1 MAKKKKRG
9 RVYDDKPIEEKSVLH
24 REYLNLIRF
33 YVFESF
39 LVSPLELKFD
49 FRSLLWLSS
58 QGREGLPGKKLH
70 APAAG
75 RGREPQGHG
84 AAAQVLHSQAAD
96 SHVGGTHEG
105 HLGHQVVP
113 HVRPPSTLLFHG
125 LQDQGTFS
133 WLGKFLFVRKDTCSV
148 SLQLRR

>member
-49 FRSLLWLSS
+49 FRSLLWCPVKEEKDY
-58 QGREGLPGKKLH
+58 QGRSFMHPPQDVGVNLR
-70 APAAG
+70 AT
-75 RGREPQGHG
+75 EPPHKCFIPKR
-84 AAAQVLHSQAAD
+84 LIH
-96 SHVGGTHEG
+96 TWEG
-105 HLGHQVVP
+105 HTKAISAIRWFPMSAHLLLSCSMDSKIKVRFLG
-113 HVRPPSTLLFHG
+113 
-125 LQDQGTFS
+125 
-133 WLGKFLFVRKDTCSV
+133 
-148 SLQLRR
+148 